1 MKKIKF
7 DRMSILSV
15 PASWRLGVKTWSFTF
30 SALLAAALFAFISA
44 PVFAAPQTTPG
55 VTDLGDRLELF
66 VDQHLVEKSKNLD
79 FVLHTPIKQPMAA
92 SPLPV
97 RHMVTVIKDGGKYRA
112 WYRGSN
118 PDYTG
123 DIHTGHPGETLFYA
137 ESQDGH
143 EWDFPDMG
151 LIEIKGSK
159 SNNAIL
165 TDMPPFLTDF
175 MPFLDDRQGVPAEER
190 YKCLAGYPGP
200 GDKRELSAEER
211 VGKGLFAFVSPDG
224 IDWTKKEEV
233 IPYQPG
239 WRHAFDSPNVAFW
252 SEAEQQYVCYFR
264 TWTPGERLR
273 GISRTTSKDF
283 ENWTKPV
290 DTGVNLDG
298 EHLYSNNTK
307 PYFRAPHIYLAMP
320 TRFITERGWE
330 SGHDASVK
338 NATDVMFMS
347 QRAGQVKYDR
357 PFEAAWIKPGLD
369 EKQWG
374 NRANFLANN
383 IVPTSDEEISIYH
396 RSGHRYTIR
405 TDGFV
410 SATAGAEPGELV
422 TKPITFDG
430 KELVLNVSTSAAGD
444 ARVELLD
451 SGGKPIEGFTAD
463 DCVPM
468 VGDAIKMPVQWTGGK
483 ELAELAGQPVR
494 LRFVLHECDLFSYR
508 FR

>member
-1 MKKIKF
+1 MF
-7 DRMSILSV
+7 QHLLS
-15 PASWRLGVKTWSFTF
+15 T
-30 SALLAAALFAFISA
+30 ALVLFAAVNIY
-44 PVFAAPQTTPG
+44 AAPG
-55 VTDLGDRLELF
+55 SKATDLGDRLELF
-66 VDQHLVEKSKNLD
+66 VDQHLVEKTKNLD
-79 FVLHTPIKQPMAA
+79 FILHTPVKQPKAE

-97 RHMVTVIKDGGKYRA
+97 RHMVTVIKDGETYRA
-112 WYRGSN
+112 WYRGN
-118 PDYTG
+118 HPDHTG
-123 DIHTGHPGETLFYA
+123 DTHTGHLGETVYYA

-143 EWDFPDMG
+143 EWTFPDMG
-151 LIEIKGSK
+151 LVDVGGNNN
-159 SNNAIL
+159 NNAIL
-165 TDMPPFLTDF
+165 TAIPNTLHAF
-175 MPFLDDRQGVPAEER
+175 MPFRDDRPGVPAEER
-190 YKCLAGYPGP
+190 YKCLTGYPGP
-200 GDKRELSAEER
+200 GDKRELR
-211 VGKGLFAFVSPDG
+211 GDDLKGKGLYAFVSPDG
-224 IDWTKKEEV
+224 IKWTKREKEV

-273 GISRTTSKDF
+273 GVSRTTSKDF

-290 DTGVNLDG
+290 DTQINLEA

-338 NATDVMFMS
+338 NATDIMFAS
-347 QRAGQVKYDR
+347 QRAGKVKYDR

-369 EKQWG
+369 EKQFG

-422 TKPITFDG
+422 TKPVTFEG

-451 SGGKPIEGFTAD
+451 ARGRPIEGFTAE
-463 DCVPM
+463 DCVPI
-468 VGDAIKMPVQWTGGK
+468 VADAIETPVQWTGGK
-483 ELAELAGQPVR
+483 DLSALAGEPIR